1 MNLVFFICLE
11 VFIEIQFVRYAKQV
25 SNLFQYF
32 YEYSFTNR
40 QTLLSNELKHKQL
53 RAVLLRLS
61 IPFGCIILRIAFR
74 IIVYFFPFVILVI
87 YHLLDNE

>member
-11 VFIEIQFVRYAKQV
+11 AFIEIQFIRYAKQV
-25 SNLFQYF
+25 SDLFQYF
-32 YEYSFTNR
+32 YEHSFTNR

-74 IIVYFFPFVILVI
+74 IIVYFVPFVILVI